1 MDQGPSGRTGFKCK
15 KRSETQARGFLMG
28 TPRLKWGL
36 PTSAALK
43 VQPRGLCRQA
53 GSSSAPSGGNR
64 GLAGCP
70 PHLEDRKHGDR

>member
-28 TPRLKWGL
+28 TPRVEWGL

-43 VQPRGLCRQA
+43 VQPRGLCGQA
-53 GSSSAPSGGNR
+53 GSSSAPSGEIEAWQAAP
-64 GLAGCP
+64 LA
-70 PHLEDRKHGDR
+70 